1 MKFSSKIERCELS
14 PMRKYAPYANAARAR
29 GMRIFPLNIG
39 QPDIETPTE
48 FFDAVRNFSTPVLE
62 YAPSDG
68 VAEYLEA
75 VRDYYH
81 RIGHTDLTT
90 ANILAT
96 NGGSEALWMTMSTIL
111 DDGDE
116 IIVPEPYYP
125 NYSTFVTLAGGKT
138 CPIPTTAEEGYHY
151 ANREKIEALINEHTR
166 AIMITN
172 PGNPTGAVL
181 TREEMKMLA
190 GLAHEHNLFLVADEV
205 YREFSYDGEQ
215 MASML
220 EFPEAAENV
229 IVIDSVSKRFSACG
243 ARIGAVISRNAEFLS
258 EAMKVCQG
266 RLCCPTLDQ
275 VGAAALYGVG
285 SEYFAA
291 VKDEYRRRLRD
302 AHADPRRCLPQA
314 RGCVLPDGQAARGQH
329 GRLPDLDAGALLR
342 QRRHRHDNPGRG
354 FLHHPRQGRQRGA
367 PGLRAQARRPG
378 ARHAR
383 PRRGHRGLQQP
394 LTAQNN
400 APRRPRAGARGL
412 FVFTAF
418 DPARRQ
424 TAPAACNPG
433 NFVLLC
439 KAEIPLNGGKP

>member
-14 PMRKYAPYANAARAR
+14 PMRKYAPYADAAKAR

-39 QPDIETPTE
+39 QPDIETPRE
-48 FFDAVRNFSTPVLE
+48 FFEAVRSFAAPVLE
-62 YAPSDG
+62 YAPSG
-68 VAEYLEA
+68 RRGRVPGGRARLLQP
-75 VRDYYH
+75 H
-81 RIGHTDLTT
+81 RPDRHTK

-138 CPIPTTAEEGYHY
+138 CPIPTTPEEGYHY
-151 ANREKIEALINEHTR
+151 ASREKIEALINEHTR

-181 TREEMKMLA
+181 TRAEMKMLA
-190 GLAHEHNLFLVADEV
+190 ELAHERGLFLVADEV

-243 ARIGAVISRNAEFLS
+243 ARIGAVISRNADFLS

-275 VGAAALYGVG
+275 VGAAALYSVG
-285 SEYFAA
+285 SDYFAA
-291 VKDEYRRRLRD
+291 VKAEYRRRRD
-302 AHADPRRCLPQA
+302 TAYEMLMQIPGVVCRKPEGAFYLMAKLPVDSTDAFQIWMLEHFSASGDTVMITPGEGFYTTPGKGVDEA
-314 RGCVLPDGQAARGQH
+314 RLAYVLKHD
-329 GRLPDLDAGALLR
+329 DLVRAMRVLAEGIDAYN
-342 QRRHRHDNPGRG
+342 HR
-354 FLHHPRQGRQRGA
+354 
-367 PGLRAQARRPG
+367 
-378 ARHAR
+378 
-383 PRRGHRGLQQP
+383 
-394 LTAQNN
+394 
-400 APRRPRAGARGL
+400 
-412 FVFTAF
+412 
-418 DPARRQ
+418 
-424 TAPAACNPG
+424 
-433 NFVLLC
+433 
-439 KAEIPLNGGKP
+439 

>member
-14 PMRKYAPYANAARAR
+14 PMRKYAPYADAAKAR

-39 QPDIETPTE
+39 QPDIETPRE
-48 FFDAVRNFSTPVLE
+48 FFEAVRNFSAPVLE

-75 VRDYYH
+75 VRDYYN
-81 RIGHTDLTT
+81 RIGQTDITK

-125 NYSTFVTLAGGKT
+125 NYHTFVTLAGGKT
-138 CPIPTTAEEGYHY
+138 CPIPTTPEEGYHY
-151 ANREKIEALINEHTR
+151 ADREKIEALINEHTR

-181 TREEMKMLA
+181 TRAEMKMLA
-190 GLAHEHNLFLVADEV
+190 ELAHERGLFLVADEV

-243 ARIGAVISRNAEFLS
+243 ARIGAVISRNKDFLS

-266 RLCCPTLDQ
+266 RLCCPTIDQ
-275 VGAAALYGVG
+275 VGAAALYRVQGD
-285 SEYFAA
+285 YFAA
-291 VKDEYRRRLRD
+291 VKEEYRRRRD
-302 AHADPRRCLPQA
+302 TAYEMLMQIPNVVCRKPQGAFYLMAKLPVDSTDAFQIWMLEHFSASGDTVMITPGEGFYTTLGKGVNEA
-314 RGCVLPDGQAARGQH
+314 RLAYVLKHD
-329 GRLPDLDAGALLR
+329 DLV
-342 QRRHRHDNPGRG
+342 
-354 FLHHPRQGRQRGA
+354 
-367 PGLRAQARRPG
+367 RAMRVLAEG
-378 ARHAR
+378 IEAY
-383 PRRGHRGLQQP
+383 
-394 LTAQNN
+394 NN
-400 APRRPRAGARGL
+400 R
-412 FVFTAF
+412 
-418 DPARRQ
+418 
-424 TAPAACNPG
+424 
-433 NFVLLC
+433 
-439 KAEIPLNGGKP
+439 

>member
-29 GMRIFPLNIG
+29 GMRIYPLNIG

-291 VKDEYRRRLRD
+291 VKDEYRRRRD
-302 AHADPRRCLPQA
+302 TAYEMLMQIPGVVCLKPEGAFYLMAKLPVDSTDAFQIWMLEHFSASGDTVMITPGEGFYTTPGKGVNEA
-314 RGCVLPDGQAARGQH
+314 RLAYVLKHD
-329 GRLPDLDAGALLR
+329 DLV
-342 QRRHRHDNPGRG
+342 
-354 FLHHPRQGRQRGA
+354 
-367 PGLRAQARRPG
+367 RAMRVLAE
-378 ARHAR
+378 AIEAY
-383 PRRGHRGLQQP
+383 
-394 LTAQNN
+394 NN
-400 APRRPRAGARGL
+400 R
-412 FVFTAF
+412 
-418 DPARRQ
+418 
-424 TAPAACNPG
+424 
-433 NFVLLC
+433 
-439 KAEIPLNGGKP
+439 